1 MYRTHPNNRSC
12 IEQKGDSAIPLFFH
26 DIYLFDD
33 HDGAGIWRREH
44 AAEHTQF
51 YTTLAAQTNR
61 KLIPDIDLVSW
72 DESKPFITR
81 WLVAHESVHEQLRT
95 YTGVSGV
102 NLADVDFSKEIQFYE
117 WLDIHRTE
125 HTLLRQAFGIT

>member
-1 MYRTHPNNRSC
+1 VPR
-12 IEQKGDSAIPLFFH
+12 FFH
-26 DIYLFDD
+26 DIFLYNDPEGF
-33 HDGAGIWRREH
+33 GVWRAEH
-44 AAEHTQF
+44 QYEHTQF
-51 YTTLAAQTNR
+51 YTTLAAQTPR
-61 KLIPDIDLVSW
+61 KLIPDLDLVSW
-72 DESKPFITR
+72 DDSKPFQTR

-102 NLADVDFSKEIQFYE
+102 NLADVDLTKEIEFYE